1 MQLPFFSKK
10 AAPQEDYFGLL
21 FKNNGAVGFIYQLQ
35 KNKVSIAA
43 QDSITYSNGWENI
56 LEDIDKLIS
65 KLETQS
71 ATQVNKVIF
80 FLHSYL
86 VDQTTQEIKNPYK
99 DIIKNVAKSLELKP
113 LGFIELHEAIKE
125 FIKKREQAPLNAI
138 FVELDSSHLSICV
151 YKGDRLILSRHTPRT
166 DDLADDIMDVFS
178 QNVID
183 SHLPS
188 KMIVYGSVQEEEIDN
203 LKSFQ
208 WDSKLFI
215 QTPRIEYVEEKQV
228 YQELQVVFADQITV
242 SPTSDDKRPDE
253 KEEEGS
259 MVLGFTIGED
269 IALHPE
275 LKPEEDDLV
284 DKAGVDN
291 NPRLSEGFKMD
302 SFFTNFFNKLKL
314 PSMRIQNKGGLFVV
328 FMIIVIIIGG
338 FLAFEFFLHKI
349 AITVVVPS
357 KSIAKTIDLTLEIGT
372 SAKDLMI
379 ASKNTTIDISD
390 ETKATG
396 VRETGQKAKGQVII
410 YNFDNQEK
418 TLDKGT
424 QISLKNLSFLLDQEV
439 SVASSSGV
447 SSDGTKQ
454 AGKSKVGATAG
465 EIGSEYN
472 IDKDKEMQIADLP
485 ESLYLAVSDT
495 AFTGGSK
502 TKVTIVAKKDLDG
515 LEESVLVKAKKEGP
529 SIVKKQQ
536 KPGFNILSGLTEYS
550 ISDSTYS
557 KEISEES
564 NIVALRAKVEAAYY
578 EYEDAPFKERLLS
591 KLKAEV
597 PSGYRLEPDKL
608 TYTIE
613 SADKMEEQI
622 DIKVDIRDNA
632 VKDIPKA
639 ELLSKI
645 RAKTNG
651 QLEGILSQNFQVSA
665 YMVDKIFPPL
675 PIFSAW
681 TPLFTKNIEVTISSK

>member
-1 MQLPFFSKK
+1 
-10 AAPQEDYFGLL
+10 
-21 FKNNGAVGFIYQLQ
+21 
-35 KNKVSIAA
+35 
-43 QDSITYSNGWENI
+43 
-56 LEDIDKLIS
+56 
-65 KLETQS
+65 
-71 ATQVNKVIF
+71 
-80 FLHSYL
+80 
-86 VDQTTQEIKNPYK
+86 
-99 DIIKNVAKSLELKP
+99 
-113 LGFIELHEAIKE
+113 
-125 FIKKREQAPLNAI
+125 
-138 FVELDSSHLSICV
+138 
-151 YKGDRLILSRHTPRT
+151 
-166 DDLADDIMDVFS
+166 
-178 QNVID
+178 
-183 SHLPS
+183 
-188 KMIVYGSVQEEEIDN
+188 
-203 LKSFQ
+203 
-208 WDSKLFI
+208 
-215 QTPRIEYVEEKQV
+215 
-228 YQELQVVFADQITV
+228 
-242 SPTSDDKRPDE
+242 
-253 KEEEGS
+253 
-259 MVLGFTIGED
+259 
-269 IALHPE
+269 
-275 LKPEEDDLV
+275 
-284 DKAGVDN
+284 
-291 NPRLSEGFKMD
+291 
-302 SFFTNFFNKLKL
+302 
-314 PSMRIQNKGGLFVV
+314 MRIQNKGGLFVV